1 MLEPNGRQ
9 HDRKQLAEALKEL
22 RKAAGLSGERLAAR
36 AAMSQSKIS
45 RIESGKI
52 LPSVADVQR
61 LLSALEVPAAVTQNL
76 LSLTRAANVDYA
88 SWRSYARI
96 GIWRKQAE
104 LKALAESS
112 AVVQQFLPAI
122 PSGLLQTREYARAVL
137 TPTVEGRPALDVDLA
152 VEARLDSQG
161 ALDDPTRRFV
171 FLLTEQAI
179 RWPRAT
185 PDVMATQ
192 CAHMAEVAQ
201 RPNVELAIIPFS
213 GLVTAAPLNVF
224 VLYDDRLVIIE
235 LTSGEMALRDPRDIA
250 YHQNLFDHF
259 LAGDSTVHGESARK
273 LLESTAAD
281 FMQGRG

>member
-9 HDRKQLAEALKEL
+9 HDRKRLADALKEL

-36 AAMSQSKIS
+36 AAMSQSKVS

-61 LLSALEVPAAVTQNL
+61 LLSALDVPAAVTQNL

-96 GIWRKQAE
+96 GLWRKQAE

-112 AVVQQFLPAI
+112 ATVQQFLPAI
-122 PSGLLQTREYARAVL
+122 PSGLLQTRDYACAVL
-137 TPTVEGRPALDVDLA
+137 TPTVEGRPALNVDLA
-152 VEARLDSQG
+152 VEARLDSQR
-161 ALDDPTRRFV
+161 ALDDLSRQFV

-179 RWPRAT
+179 RWPRAA
-185 PDVMATQ
+185 PDIMAGQLRHMATV
-192 CAHMAEVAQ
+192 AE
-201 RPNVELAIIPFS
+201 RPNVELAIIPFT
-213 GLVTAAPLNVF
+213 GIVTAAPLNVF

-259 LAGDSTVHGESARK
+259 LASDCTVRGESARL
-273 LLESTAAD
+273 LLEAVVED
-281 FMQGRG
+281 FMRGRG